1 MTDAV
6 GGLAA
11 PADGIRRQPPKRVP
25 MAQLIWD
32 GLFVG
37 SFYALIALGYS
48 MVYGII
54 KLLNFAHG
62 DIYMLGAFIGFAALT
77 SLGGIPATLSI
88 GALLVVMLLSMLLTG
103 TAGVIIERLAYR
115 PLRGAPRLAVLITAV
130 GVSFSL
136 EYGIS
141 AIAGPNPKAF
151 PIRLEGNVFNV
162 IGARISLPQIILI
175 LIAGVLM
182 ILLNFYVQKTS
193 TGRAMRA
200 ISLDRNASLLMGINV
215 NSVITRTF
223 FIGSALA
230 GAAGVMAG
238 AYYGKIDF
246 LMGFIIGLKAFTA
259 AVIGGIGNIK
269 GAMLGGLV
277 LGFVEAFGSEWFGG
291 QWRDVF
297 AFAVLILFLTLR
309 PTGILGER
317 VTERV

>member
-1 MTDAV
+1 MSQ
-6 GGLAA
+6 
-11 PADGIRRQPPKRVP
+11 I
-25 MAQLIWD
+25 IWD

-62 DIYMLGAFIGFAALT
+62 DLYMLGAFIGFAVLASFGGLAT
-77 SLGGIPATLSI
+77 SLGLF
-88 GALLVVMLLSMLLTG
+88 ALIIVMMLSMVITG
-103 TAGVIIERLAYR
+103 TVGVVIERLAYR

-130 GVSFSL
+130 GASFTL
-136 EYGIS
+136 EYGVA
-141 AIAGPNPKAF
+141 AIAGPNPRGF
-151 PIRLEGNVFNV
+151 PIRLAGDVFV
-162 IGARISLPQIILI
+162 VLGARVTLPQI
-175 LIAGVLM
+175 VLM
-182 ILLNFYVQKTS
+182 IIAALLMIALDTYIRRTS

-200 ISLDRNASLLMGINV
+200 ISLDMKGSLLMGVNV
-215 NSVITRTF
+215 NAVISRTF

-259 AVIGGIGNIK
+259 AVIGGIGNIR

-277 LGFVEAFGSEWFGG
+277 LGLVEAFGSELVGG
-291 QWRDVF
+291 QWRDAF

>member
-1 MTDAV
+1 MPRLANH
-6 GGLAA
+6 GRAAA
-11 PADGIRRQPPKRVP
+11 PVAHIGKRFLVS
-25 MAQLIWD
+25 QLIWD

-62 DIYMLGAFIGFAALT
+62 DIYMLGAFIAFAVLT
-77 SLGGIPATLSI
+77 SFGGIPASLSI
-88 GALLVVMLLSMLLTG
+88 GALVGVLLVSMLLTG
-103 TAGVIIERLAYR
+103 TAGVLIERVAYR

-136 EYGIS
+136 EYGVS
-141 AIAGPNPKAF
+141 AIAGPNPRAF
-151 PIRLEGNVFNV
+151 PIRLEGGVFDV
-162 IGARISLPQIILI
+162 IGARVSLPQIILM
-175 LIAGVLM
+175 LIAAALM
-182 ILLNFYVQKTS
+182 VLLNFYIQRTS

-200 ISLDRNASLLMGINV
+200 IALDRNASLLMGVNV
-215 NSVITRTF
+215 NAVITRTF

-238 AYYGKIDF
+238 AYYGNIDF

-277 LGFVEAFGSEWFGG
+277 LGFVEAFGSQWFGG

>member
-1 MTDAV
+1 M
-6 GGLAA
+6 
-11 PADGIRRQPPKRVP
+11 
-25 MAQLIWD
+25 QLIWD

-62 DIYMLGAFIGFAALT
+62 DLYMLGAFIGFAVLS
-77 SLGGIPATLSI
+77 SLGGIPASLSI
-88 GALLVVMLLSMLLTG
+88 GALLVVLLLSMLLTG
-103 TAGVIIERLAYR
+103 TAGVLIERFAYR

-141 AIAGPNPKAF
+141 AIAGPNPRSF
-151 PIRLEGNVFNV
+151 PIRLEGEVFNL
-162 IGARISLPQIILI
+162 IGARVSLPQI
-175 LIAGVLM
+175 VLM
-182 ILLNFYVQKTS
+182 IIAGLLMIGLNGYIQNTS
-193 TGRAMRA
+193 TGRAMRSIA
-200 ISLDRNASLLMGINV
+200 LDRNASLLMGINV
-215 NSVITRTF
+215 NAVITRTF

-277 LGFVEAFGSEWFGG
+277 LGFVEAFGAQWFGG

>member
-1 MTDAV
+1 MT
-6 GGLAA
+6 
-11 PADGIRRQPPKRVP
+11 
-25 MAQLIWD
+25 QLIWD

-62 DIYMLGAFIGFAALT
+62 DIYMLGAFIGFALLT
-77 SLGGIPATLSI
+77 SMGGIPASLSL
-88 GALLVVMLLSMLLTG
+88 GALLIVLLVSMLITG
-103 TAGVIIERLAYR
+103 GAGVLIERLAYR
-115 PLRGAPRLAVLITAV
+115 PLRGAPRLAVLISAV

-136 EYGIS
+136 EYGIA
-141 AIAGPNPKAF
+141 AIAGPNPRAY
-151 PIRLEGNVFNV
+151 PIRLEGGVFEV
-162 IGARISLPQIILI
+162 LGARASLPQIVLM
-175 LIAGVLM
+175 LIAAGLM
-182 ILLNFYVQKTS
+182 VALNFYIQKTS
-193 TGRAMRA
+193 TGRAMRSIA
-200 ISLDRNASLLMGINV
+200 LDTNASLLMGINV
-215 NSVITRTF
+215 NAVITRTF

-277 LGFVEAFGSEWFGG
+277 LGFVEAFGSQWFGG

-297 AFAVLILFLTLR
+297 SFAVLILFLTLR

-317 VTERV
+317 VTERM

>member
-1 MTDAV
+1 
-6 GGLAA
+6 
-11 PADGIRRQPPKRVP
+11 
-25 MAQLIWD
+25 
-32 GLFVG
+32 
-37 SFYALIALGYS
+37 
-48 MVYGII
+48 
-54 KLLNFAHG
+54 
-62 DIYMLGAFIGFAALT
+62 
-77 SLGGIPATLSI
+77 
-88 GALLVVMLLSMLLTG
+88 MLLTG
-103 TAGVIIERLAYR
+103 TAGVVIERLAYR

-141 AIAGPNPKAF
+141 AIAGPNPRAF
-151 PIRLEGNVFNV
+151 PVRLEGGVYDV
-162 IGARISLPQIILI
+162 LGARVSLPQLI
-175 LIAGVLM
+175 LMLIAAVLM
-182 ILLNFYVQKTS
+182 IALNTYIKKTS
-193 TGRAMRA
+193 TGRAMRSIA
-200 ISLDRNASLLMGINV
+200 LDTTGSLLMGINV
-215 NSVITRTF
+215 NAVITRTF

-277 LGFVEAFGSEWFGG
+277 LGFIEAFGTEWFGG

-317 VTERV
+317 VTERM

>member
-1 MTDAV
+1 MT
-6 GGLAA
+6 
-11 PADGIRRQPPKRVP
+11 
-25 MAQLIWD
+25 QLIWD

-62 DIYMLGAFIGFAALT
+62 DIYMLGAFIGFAILT
-77 SLGGIPATLSI
+77 SLGGLPASLSL
-88 GALLVVMLLSMLLTG
+88 GALLVVLLLSMLLTG
-103 TAGVIIERLAYR
+103 TAGVLIERLAYR

-136 EYGIS
+136 EYGVS
-141 AIAGPNPKAF
+141 AIAGPNPRAF
-151 PIRLEGNVFNV
+151 PVRLEGGVFDV
-162 IGARISLPQIILI
+162 LGARVSLPQIILM
-175 LIAGVLM
+175 LIAAVLM
-182 ILLNFYVQKTS
+182 IALNTYIQKTS
-193 TGRAMRA
+193 TGRAMRSIA
-200 ISLDRNASLLMGINV
+200 LDMTGSLLMGINV
-215 NSVITRTF
+215 NAVITKTF

-277 LGFVEAFGSEWFGG
+277 LGFVEAFGTEWFGG

-317 VTERV
+317 VTERM

>member
-1 MTDAV
+1 MTQV
-6 GGLAA
+6 
-11 PADGIRRQPPKRVP
+11 
-25 MAQLIWD
+25 IWN

-62 DIYMLGAFIGFAALT
+62 DIYMLGAFVGFAALT
-77 SLGGIPATLSI
+77 SVGGIPASMSLF
-88 GALLVVMLLSMLLTG
+88 ALLIVMLLSMLLTG
-103 TAGVIIERLAYR
+103 VAGVAIERLAYR
-115 PLRGAPRLAVLITAV
+115 PLRSAPRLAVLITAV
-130 GVSFSL
+130 GASFAL
-136 EYGIS
+136 EYGVS
-141 AIAGPNPKAF
+141 VIAGPNPRSF
-151 PIRLEGNVFNV
+151 PVRLEGGVFGV
-162 IGARISLPQIILI
+162 LGARISLPQIILM
-175 LIAGVLM
+175 LIAAVLM
-182 ILLNFYVQKTS
+182 FGLNTYIQKTS
-193 TGRAMRA
+193 TGRAMRSIA
-200 ISLDRNASLLMGINV
+200 LDMKGSLLMGVNV
-215 NSVITRTF
+215 DAVITRTF

-277 LGFVEAFGSEWFGG
+277 LGLVEAFGSDLFGG

-297 AFAVLILFLTLR
+297 AFGVLILFLTLR

>member
-1 MTDAV
+1 MT
-6 GGLAA
+6 
-11 PADGIRRQPPKRVP
+11 
-25 MAQLIWD
+25 QLIWD

-62 DIYMLGAFIGFAALT
+62 DIYMLGAFIGFALLT
-77 SLGGIPATLSI
+77 SMGGIPASLSL
-88 GALLVVMLLSMLLTG
+88 GALLVVLLASMLLTG
-103 TAGVIIERLAYR
+103 TVGVIIERLAYR
-115 PLRGAPRLAVLITAV
+115 PLRGSPRLAVLITAV

-136 EYGIS
+136 EYGVS
-141 AIAGPNPKAF
+141 AVAGPNPRAF
-151 PIRLEGNVFNV
+151 PVRLEGGVFDV
-162 IGARISLPQIILI
+162 LGARVSLPQIILM
-175 LIAGVLM
+175 LIAAGLM
-182 ILLNFYVQKTS
+182 VALNTYIQKTS
-193 TGRAMRA
+193 TGRAMRSIA
-200 ISLDRNASLLMGINV
+200 LDATGSLLMGINV
-215 NSVITRTF
+215 NAVITRTF

-277 LGFVEAFGSEWFGG
+277 LGFVEAFGAEWFGG

-317 VTERV
+317 VTERM

>member
-1 MTDAV
+1 MTQ
-6 GGLAA
+6 
-11 PADGIRRQPPKRVP
+11 I
-25 MAQLIWD
+25 IWD
-32 GLFVG
+32 GLFLG

-62 DIYMLGAFIGFAALT
+62 DIYMLGAFIGFALLT
-77 SLGGIPATLSI
+77 SMGGIPASLSL
-88 GALLVVMLLSMLLTG
+88 GALLIVLLVSMLLTG
-103 TAGVIIERLAYR
+103 TAGVVIERLAYR

-136 EYGIS
+136 EYGIA
-141 AIAGPNPKAF
+141 AIASPNPRAY
-151 PIRLEGNVFNV
+151 PIRLEGGVFQLL
-162 IGARISLPQIILI
+162 GARVSLPQIVLI
-175 LIAGVLM
+175 LIAAGLM
-182 ILLNFYVQKTS
+182 VALNGYIQKTS
-193 TGRAMRA
+193 TGRAMRSIA
-200 ISLDRNASLLMGINV
+200 LDTNASLLMGINV
-215 NSVITRTF
+215 NAVITRTF

-317 VTERV
+317 VTERM

>member
-1 MTDAV
+1 MT
-6 GGLAA
+6 
-11 PADGIRRQPPKRVP
+11 
-25 MAQLIWD
+25 QLIWD

-62 DIYMLGAFIGFAALT
+62 DIYMLGAFIGFALLT
-77 SLGGIPATLSI
+77 SMGGIPASLSL
-88 GALLVVMLLSMLLTG
+88 GALLIVLLVSMLITG
-103 TAGVIIERLAYR
+103 GAGVLIERLAYR

-136 EYGIS
+136 EYGIA
-141 AIAGPNPKAF
+141 AIAGPNPRAY
-151 PIRLEGNVFNV
+151 PIRLEGGVFEV
-162 IGARISLPQIILI
+162 LGARASLPQIVLM
-175 LIAGVLM
+175 LIAAGLM
-182 ILLNFYVQKTS
+182 VALNFYIQKTS
-193 TGRAMRA
+193 TGRAMRSIA
-200 ISLDRNASLLMGINV
+200 LDTNASLLMGINV
-215 NSVITRTF
+215 NAVITRTF

-277 LGFVEAFGSEWFGG
+277 LGFVEAFGSQWFGG

-297 AFAVLILFLTLR
+297 SFAVLILFLTLR

-317 VTERV
+317 VTERM

>member
-1 MTDAV
+1 MT
-6 GGLAA
+6 
-11 PADGIRRQPPKRVP
+11 
-25 MAQLIWD
+25 QLIWD

-62 DIYMLGAFIGFAALT
+62 DIYMLGAFIGFALLT
-77 SLGGIPATLSI
+77 SMGGIPASLSL
-88 GALLVVMLLSMLLTG
+88 GALLVVLLVSMLLTG

-136 EYGIS
+136 EYGIA
-141 AIAGPNPKAF
+141 AIAGPNPRAY
-151 PIRLEGNVFNV
+151 PIRLEGGVFEV
-162 IGARISLPQIILI
+162 LGARVSLPQIILM
-175 LIAGVLM
+175 LIAAGLM
-182 ILLNFYVQKTS
+182 IALNGYIQRTS
-193 TGRAMRA
+193 TGRAMRS
-200 ISLDRNASLLMGINV
+200 ISLDANASLLMGINV
-215 NSVITRTF
+215 NAVITRTF

-277 LGFVEAFGSEWFGG
+277 LGFVEAFGTEWFGG

-297 AFAVLILFLTLR
+297 AFAVLIIFLTLR

-317 VTERV
+317 VTERM

>member
-1 MTDAV
+1 MT
-6 GGLAA
+6 
-11 PADGIRRQPPKRVP
+11 
-25 MAQLIWD
+25 QLLWD

-62 DIYMLGAFIGFAALT
+62 DIYMLGAFIGFALLT
-77 SLGGIPATLSI
+77 SFGGIPASLSL
-88 GALLVVMLLSMLLTG
+88 GALLVVLLASMLLTG
-103 TAGVIIERLAYR
+103 TAGIVIERLAYR

-141 AIAGPNPKAF
+141 AIAGPNPRAF
-151 PIRLEGNVFNV
+151 PVRLEGGVFDV
-162 IGARISLPQIILI
+162 LGARVSLPQIILM
-175 LIAGVLM
+175 LIAAGLM
-182 ILLNFYVQKTS
+182 IALNTYIQKTS
-193 TGRAMRA
+193 TGRAMRSIA
-200 ISLDRNASLLMGINV
+200 LDMTGSLLMGINV
-215 NSVITRTF
+215 NAVITRTF

-277 LGFVEAFGSEWFGG
+277 LGFVEAFGTEWFGG

-317 VTERV
+317 VTERM

>member
-1 MTDAV
+1 
-6 GGLAA
+6 
-11 PADGIRRQPPKRVP
+11 

-77 SLGGIPATLSI
+77 SLGGIPASLSI
-88 GALLVVMLLSMLLTG
+88 VALLVVMLLSMLLTG

-136 EYGIS
+136 EYGVS
-141 AIAGPNPKAF
+141 AIAGPNPRAF
-151 PIRLEGNVFNV
+151 PIRLEGHVFNLL
-162 IGARISLPQIILI
+162 GARISLPQIILM
-175 LIAGVLM
+175 LIAAVLM
-182 ILLNFYVQKTS
+182 ILLNFYIQKTS
-193 TGRAMRA
+193 TGRAMRSIA
-200 ISLDRNASLLMGINV
+200 QDRNASLLMGINV

-277 LGFVEAFGSEWFGG
+277 LGLVEAFGAEWFGG

>member
-1 MTDAV
+1 MS
-6 GGLAA
+6 
-11 PADGIRRQPPKRVP
+11 
-25 MAQLIWD
+25 QLIWD

-62 DIYMLGAFIGFAALT
+62 DIYMLGAFVGFAALT
-77 SLGGIPATLSI
+77 SLGGIPASLSI
-88 GALLVVMLLSMLLTG
+88 GALLVVMLVSMLLTG
-103 TAGVIIERLAYR
+103 TAGVLIERLAYR

-136 EYGIS
+136 EYGVS
-141 AIAGPNPKAF
+141 AIAGPNPRAF
-151 PIRLEGNVFNV
+151 PIRLEGNVFSLL
-162 IGARISLPQIILI
+162 GARISLPQIILM
-175 LIAGVLM
+175 LIAAVLM

-193 TGRAMRA
+193 TGRAMRSIA
-200 ISLDRNASLLMGINV
+200 LDRNASLLMGINV

-277 LGFVEAFGSEWFGG
+277 LGFVEAFGAEWFGG